1 MSVRNEKVLRM
12 VLHEAHEP
20 QVEKTMGTLSEEL
33 ERLYS

>member
-12 VLHEAHEP
+12 VLHEAHER

>member
-20 QVEKTMGTLSEEL
+20 QVKKIMQPFA
-33 ERLYS
+33 